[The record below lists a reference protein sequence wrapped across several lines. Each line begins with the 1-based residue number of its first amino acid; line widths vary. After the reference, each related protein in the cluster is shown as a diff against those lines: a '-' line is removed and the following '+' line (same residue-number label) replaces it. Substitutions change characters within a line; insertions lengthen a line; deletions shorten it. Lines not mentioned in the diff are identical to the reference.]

1 LNPII
6 EVWIFTKLDLFR
18 IFKFIISLY

>member
-6 EVWIFTKLDLFR
+6 EVWIFTKLDPFR